1 MEEYNDLIIKI
12 NDVLNIIAST
22 ENTREKSKI
31 FENNLTLF
39 IDFKNSL
46 NTILRLFQFK
56 ENGDITPNGIS
67 DNLKNII
74 AMLLQNKFV
83 LENQPQFEYFAS
95 ELLDSLSYN
104 ENRFA
109 YNLQYEINMGKV
121 ETAIEYLQTRTDYLT
136 ILEEN
141 NYFQGENLNTSS
153 ALSYRSSKYEEN
165 MLGHALIQIKNNFLN
180 MNKEDIIRIIQCID
194 NSGFFEKLI
203 QKTDKQ
209 MDFYDK
215 NLVFQYTDTIL
226 KLKSIFTPESIKDDK
241 FVQTMWNG
249 KIKNPKTI
257 QNIISNVSIDNMYSL
272 LESSSENSQNPF
284 LLDLANH
291 FKEVDFSDKN
301 IALVINEILSR
312 DNLPYEVAILLA
324 KIDVPNNFSEFMDS
338 EHFEEFSWLSEG
350 TVFQTLKKSE
360 KVIEDARRPYLPAE
374 YYIKKLD
381 SHADINPH
389 FIDNLIT
396 LLDTDFFSEE
406 EKESL
411 KQCLDRNNLSCE
423 QYPIPSIDYAQNTLN
438 NFLTNKTPLE
448 KATLQACIKSIII
461 SSLADKGIDI
471 HNQVFFGEGHGY
483 NLGYFDS
490 TNNCIW
496 IDDSLLEKFLNS
508 PELSQKAELFNT
520 MFHEMHHAVQYD
532 NITKGKINFLTYN
545 FIKEDIIRQYD
556 ENFYNDNY
564 QSIFSETD
572 ARKEGII
579 GTLEFLNGLNPQFV
593 EVVKSPYEQSYIS
606 ESENHS
612 ISQDEKKNLAIGKN
626 GTNID
631 ISDYIGYLIQSNPQ
645 ILVNYPILSLEYN
658 QDGTLKSLDTLLQEF
673 EQKKSSQTTDYKN
686 LYSIYYGLIN
696 KNISKS
702 PVQDEALQQR
712 IALFLQEEQ
721 SLVTM
726 EDMQNCYCEVDKSN
740 LSRLYSR
747 LYNLIRANKQNSV
760 TQEVGIDDNITI

>member
-1 MEEYNDLIIKI
+1 MEEYNDLISRI
-12 NDVLNIIAST
+12 NDILNTITST
-22 ENTREKSKI
+22 ENTTEKSKI

-56 ENGDITPNGIS
+56 ENGDITQNGIS
-67 DNLKNII
+67 DKLKNII
-74 AMLLQNKFV
+74 GMLLQNKTLF
-83 LENQPQFEYFAS
+83 ENQPQFEYFAS

-109 YNLQYEINMGKV
+109 YNLQYETNMGKV

-141 NYFQGENLNTSS
+141 NYFQGETLNTSS

-180 MNKEDIIRIIQCID
+180 MKKEDIIRIIQCID
-194 NSGFFEKLI
+194 NSDFFEKLI

-226 KLKSIFTPESIKDDK
+226 KLKSIFTPENIKDDK
-241 FVQTMWNG
+241 FVQAMWSG
-249 KIKNPKTI
+249 KIKNPKTL
-257 QNIISNVSIDNMYSL
+257 QSIISNVSIDNIDSL
-272 LESSSENSQNPF
+272 LVSSSEKPQNSF
-284 LLDLANH
+284 LLDLVNH

-312 DNLPYEVAILLA
+312 DNLPYEVATLLA

-350 TVFQTLKKSE
+350 TAFQTLKKSE
-360 KVIEDARRPYLPAE
+360 KAIEDARRPYLPAE

-381 SHADINPH
+381 SHTDINPH

-406 EKESL
+406 EKESI
-411 KQCLDRNNLSCE
+411 KQCFDRNNLSCE
-423 QYPIPSIDYAQNTLN
+423 QYPIPSIEDAQNTLN
-438 NFLTNKTPLE
+438 DFLTNKTPLA
-448 KATLQACIKSIII
+448 KPTLQACVKSII
-461 SSLADKGIDI
+461 SSTLASKGIDI
-471 HNQVFFGEGHGY
+471 NNQVFFGEGHGH

-490 TNNCIW
+490 THDCIW
-496 IDDSLLEKFLNS
+496 IDDGLLEKFINS
-508 PELSQKAELFNT
+508 PELSRKAELFNT
-520 MFHEMHHAVQYD
+520 MFHEMHHAVQHD
-532 NITKGKINFLTYN
+532 NIKKGKINFLTYN
-545 FIKEDIIRQYD
+545 FIKEDIIREYD
-556 ENFYNDNY
+556 ENFYNENY
-564 QSIFSETD
+564 QSIYSETD
-572 ARKEGII
+572 ARKEEII

-593 EVVKSPYEQSYIS
+593 EAVKSSYEQTYIS

-612 ISQDEKKNLAIGKN
+612 ISQDANKKLSIGKN

-645 ILVNYPILSLEYN
+645 ILVDNPILSLEYN
-658 QDGTLKSLDTLLQEF
+658 QDGTPKSLDTLLQEF
-673 EQKKSSQTTDYKN
+673 EQKKSSPPADYKN

-696 KNISKS
+696 RCISKS
-702 PVQDEALQQR
+702 PIQDEDLQQK
-712 IALFLQEEQ
+712 IDLFLQEEQ
-721 SLVTM
+721 ALVTM

-740 LSRLYSR
+740 MSGLYSR
-747 LYNLIRANKQNSV
+747 LYSLTRANKQNSV
-760 TQEVGIDDNITI
+760 TQEVDINDNTSR